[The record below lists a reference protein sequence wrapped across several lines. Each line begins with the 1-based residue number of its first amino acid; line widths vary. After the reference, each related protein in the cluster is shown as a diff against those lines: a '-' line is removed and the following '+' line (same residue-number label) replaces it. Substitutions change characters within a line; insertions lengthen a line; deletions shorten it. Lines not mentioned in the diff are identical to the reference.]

1 MEPPLLHVDSS
12 HPTIL
17 NMNLFEFIP
26 LAASLTTVLIGP
38 TSADRPKGSDI
49 PTNNYPSDLLASR
62 IEGLLTGP
70 AAGQVLPLNL
80 ADKPAVQAFYTRRS
94 YSAAWCKDTG
104 TGAKDRTELA
114 LLTQAGDY
122 ELMTMLHHVP
132 QLQTLPDS
140 LARAAGTGGQMERLA
155 RSACC

>member
-1 MEPPLLHVDSS
+1 MLTARKGPAFQPIIT
-12 HPTIL
+12 HP
-17 NMNLFEFIP
+17 
-26 LAASLTTVLIGP
+26 
-38 TSADRPKGSDI
+38 
-49 PTNNYPSDLLASR
+49 DLLASR

-140 LARAAGTGGQMERLA
+140 LAGAAGTGGQMERLA